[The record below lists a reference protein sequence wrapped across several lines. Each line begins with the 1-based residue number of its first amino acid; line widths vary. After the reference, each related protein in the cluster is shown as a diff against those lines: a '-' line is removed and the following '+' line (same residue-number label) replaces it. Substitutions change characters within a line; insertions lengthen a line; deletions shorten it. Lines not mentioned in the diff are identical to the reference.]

1 MVVTKKALEYNKV
14 IEYCVSRG
22 ISIIDYRKCYHVSYT
37 QHWIN
42 LYNHIIKEVVE
53 VNCLNTTQSKQEH
66 RTYWEGFD
74 PSKEASPS
82 GTEHSQEN
90 QIHSPHRQR

>member
-14 IEYCVSRG
+14 IQHCLDRE

-42 LYNHIIKEVVE
+42 LYKHIVKETVE
-53 VNCLNTTQSKQEH
+53 INCLIKLALEEIPMDIQFEIFK
-66 RTYWEGFD
+66 YL
-74 PSKEASPS
+74 
-82 GTEHSQEN
+82 
-90 QIHSPHRQR
+90 

>member
-14 IEYCVSRG
+14 IEYCVARG

-53 VNCLNTTQSKQEH
+53 VNCLIKIALEDIPIELQFEIFK
-66 RTYWEGFD
+66 Y
-74 PSKEASPS
+74 
-82 GTEHSQEN
+82 
-90 QIHSPHRQR
+90 IC